1 MISRKPKKPKSKK
14 DPQFHICLFQL
25 HSAGSSVWEKIS
37 FLQAKVAAQQSS
49 LVLLD
54 VGRIQGIYIQGP

>member
-1 MISRKPKKPKSKK
+1 MMTKPKKPKE
-14 DPQFHICLFQL
+14 QER
-25 HSAGSSVWEKIS
+25 SATPHLSLSITQCWLISLAEKS
-37 FLQAKVAAQQSS
+37 FLQAKVAAKQSS